1 MSFILLSLGQP
12 FFLNGR
18 KVYFLRIMNA
28 SHKNGIVLCSTNLE
42 VAIIFLIANI
52 THNRFRLSGHIL
64 VTPIHLPGT
73 SIEMDMVPGSLAT
86 SRFFPSF
93 TTTLQV
99 MVVSVVLSGERV
111 SMDELE
117 VTDELMEIRPPANI
131 IALSLSHQEKENSMS
146 PLFTTLW
153 SRLAEQVRVI
163 PSIPPATKESVR
175 NESDTFGAET
185 GVKTRLI
192 Q

>member
-1 MSFILLSLGQP
+1 M
-12 FFLNGR
+12 
-18 KVYFLRIMNA
+18 
-28 SHKNGIVLCSTNLE
+28 LCSTNLE

-52 THNRFRLSGHIL
+52 THNRFHLSVHIL
-64 VTPIHLPGT
+64 VTPVHSLWT
-73 SIEMDMVPGSLAT
+73 SIEMDMVPCSLAT

-163 PSIPPATKESVR
+163 PSIPPATKESER

>member
-1 MSFILLSLGQP
+1 
-12 FFLNGR
+12 
-18 KVYFLRIMNA
+18 
-28 SHKNGIVLCSTNLE
+28 
-42 VAIIFLIANI
+42 
-52 THNRFRLSGHIL
+52 
-64 VTPIHLPGT
+64 
-73 SIEMDMVPGSLAT
+73 
-86 SRFFPSF
+86 
-93 TTTLQV
+93 

-163 PSIPPATKESVR
+163 PSIPPATKESER